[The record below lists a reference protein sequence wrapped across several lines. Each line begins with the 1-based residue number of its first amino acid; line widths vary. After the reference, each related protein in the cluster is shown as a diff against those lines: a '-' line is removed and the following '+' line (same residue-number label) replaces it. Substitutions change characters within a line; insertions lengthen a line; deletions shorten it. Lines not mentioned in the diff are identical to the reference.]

1 VILEGDVESPFWAE
15 QHRIMQGVRDEYLR
29 KIDSGWG
36 PGPDCRGFHDFIPE
50 VELKHN
56 QNLSR
61 RNLQLPTPSSSEQ
74 RHSLT

>member
-1 VILEGDVESPFWAE
+1 MLRFPFGQNNTESCKVSVMGTSERSTVVGDRAGIAE
-15 QHRIMQGVRDEYLR
+15 
-29 KIDSGWG
+29 
-36 PGPDCRGFHDFIPE
+36 DFTTSFPE

-61 RNLQLPTPSSSEQ
+61 RNMQLPTPSSSEQ